1 MSDPND
7 VWQNGTADRDASP
20 QRREDDREVR
30 RDRSRSPARNGNGAP
45 REEAV
50 PLNTGNN
57 LHVYKAQIMMDP
69 HTQETRGFGF
79 VKMENN
85 DDAQACI
92 DQLSGTMLEGK
103 TITVSHARRGR
114 ARTPTPGQYQ
124 GVKGDRVTRPGGDR
138 YRSSGSYGREER
150 PYVPRADDQ
159 RYVRPDDRR
168 YDDRR
173 YDDRRRDDYRERRD
187 YRERDGYDDRRRDD
201 RRDTYDRRDER
212 PRFDDRPPRDDRP
225 ARVDDRPARY
235 EERYVSAFSS
245 WVQIMMGRFIAG
257 WGVGALSSA
266 VPVFVSET
274 GPKEIRGSLVAFYQL
289 QITFGILTAY
299 CFSIAARPIKS
310 HGGAWRTVV
319 GLGWIWALILGI
331 GILFMPES
339 PRWLIQRGMYNDA
352 RKSLARVRGV
362 TVDTNHVQYA
372 FDEIAADVKKEEASG
387 EGTWFECFIGKWGI
401 PKLAY
406 RTYLLMML
414 QALQQLTGAN
424 AFFYFG
430 SSIFISVG
438 LQDSFVT
445 QIILGAVNFIC
456 TFLGIYVMER
466 FGRRWPLIVGALWQ
480 SAWLFAFA
488 AVGVTQDTS
497 TKATG
502 SFLVAAACMFILG
515 YASTWAPGIRI
526 LTGETFPTRTR
537 QKQAGLAVAS
547 NWTWNFLLAFFT
559 PFIVSS
565 IDLAYG
571 FIFAGCNLFGAVFV
585 YLFLYESSGLSLEH
599 VNAMYGTPGL
609 KAWHSA
615 EWKPEDFSSRRS
627 EWEDSKSS
635 TGQLE
640 NTAPRQDSEETM
652 RELHRNSYGGVP
664 KPVVSRV

>member
-1 MSDPND
+1 MGFT
-7 VWQNGTADRDASP
+7 VY
-20 QRREDDREVR
+20 
-30 RDRSRSPARNGNGAP
+30 GAP
-45 REEAV
+45 IGWTSVALAILASMGGFIFGYDTGQISDILLIPDFLQRFGQQGPDGTYAFSNVREGLIV
-50 PLNTGNN
+50 G
-57 LHVYKAQIMMDP
+57 M
-69 HTQETRGFGF
+69 
-79 VKMENN
+79 
-85 DDAQACI
+85 
-92 DQLSGTMLEGK
+92 LSIGTL
-103 TITVSHARRGR
+103 I
-114 ARTPTPGQYQ
+114 
-124 GVKGDRVTRPGGDR
+124 GGLA
-138 YRSSGSYGREER
+138 GSYISNWTG
-150 PYVPRADDQ
+150 
-159 RYVRPDDRR
+159 
-168 YDDRR
+168 
-173 YDDRRRDDYRERRD
+173 RRRAMSAFCVIFSV
-187 YRERDGYDDRRRDD
+187 GVLIQI
-201 RRDTYDRRDER
+201 T
-212 PRFDDRPPRDDRP
+212 
-225 ARVDDRPARY
+225 
-235 EERYVSAFSS
+235 AFSS

-310 HGGAWRTVV
+310 HGGAWRTVI

-362 TVDTNHVQYA
+362 AADSNHVQYA
-372 FDEIAADVKKEEASG
+372 FNEIATDIKKDEASG
-387 EGTWFECFIGKWGI
+387 KGTWLECFVGKRGI

-488 AVGVTQDTS
+488 AVGVTQDTN

-502 SFLVAAACMFILG
+502 SFLIAAACMFILG
-515 YASTWAPGIRI
+515 YASTWAPGIWI

-565 IDLAYG
+565 INLAYG
-571 FIFAGCNLFGAVFV
+571 FIFAGCNLFGALFV

-599 VNAMYGTPGL
+599 VNVMYGTPGL